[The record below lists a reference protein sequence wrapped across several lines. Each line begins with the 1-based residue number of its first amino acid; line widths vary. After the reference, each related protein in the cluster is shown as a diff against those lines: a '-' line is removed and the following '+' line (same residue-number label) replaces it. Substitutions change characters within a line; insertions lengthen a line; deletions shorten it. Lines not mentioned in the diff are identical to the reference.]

1 VGVGSSRGIG
11 AGVSVGGTISG
22 LGVSVGRGR
31 GVAATSGVGVSVAAG
46 RAVYVGVMVGMEV
59 GVRTGVAVF
68 VGRGVTVGGA
78 TSEVG
83 VAKAV
88 GVAKGVTVG
97 RGVLV
102 ATGVPA
108 IVGVEVAVR
117 VAVGVLVG
125 RGVGVRVGTLV
136 GERTTMRGEAEGL
149 GVTPS
154 SVGGSSIVGP
164 NVPMAVGVG
173 NLRPSVSGSTRLHA
187 TSTSKRN
194 ALTESES
201 NRATRLFPE
210 RAECELDGFTMCETI
225 THPAWCPPMHPHLT
239 RGQGLGIRNLSCLVP
254 NNASTACKKAVC
266 RSV

>member
-1 VGVGSSRGIG
+1 MVGVK
-11 AGVSVGGTISG
+11 
-22 LGVSVGRGR
+22 
-31 GVAATSGVGVSVAAG
+31 
-46 RAVYVGVMVGMEV
+46 V

-102 ATGVPA
+102 GTGVPA
-108 IVGVEVAVR
+108 TVWVAVAVR

-125 RGVGVRVGTLV
+125 RGVGVLVGTLV
-136 GERTTMRGEAEGL
+136 GERTTRRGEAEGS

-154 SVGGSSIVGP
+154 SVGGSSILGP

-173 NLRPSVSGSTRLHA
+173 SLRPSVSGSTRLQA
-187 TSTSKRN
+187 TSAIRRTIP
-194 ALTESES
+194 TERES
-201 NRATRLFPE
+201 NTVTRLFPG
-210 RAECELDGFTMCETI
+210 RAGCELDGCTMCETI
-225 THPAWCPPMHPHLT
+225 THPAWHPPMHPHFA
-239 RGQGLGIRNLSCLVP
+239 RG
-254 NNASTACKKAVC
+254 
-266 RSV
+266 